1 MRGIISYNP
10 AAGRFPSRM
19 LVERTAQILVKDGW
33 AIDIVDVQSGKH
45 ITELARDATAAK
57 VDAFFVAGGDG
68 SISYAVAGLVGGDTA
83 LGVLPTGTANVWAQ
97 ELDMPGLAFT
107 RWSALQESAKLQG
120 RPTIRSVDVGLC
132 CDRYF
137 LLWSGIGL
145 DAFIVNRI
153 EPRRRMQ
160 KYFAFLAYAT
170 TAVWQAAKW
179 RGVTLNLLADQ
190 QSIDG
195 HYLLALV
202 SNIQLYAGGIIQ
214 LSRDSRSD
222 DGCMDLWLFEG
233 DTFGETLQIAWDL
246 LSGRHHYSESI
257 HRVPFKHLEITSS
270 SVLYLQVD
278 GEPMQVDGPV
288 MIDVNPQAMKILVPS
303 VTDRELFG
311 DSDELL

>member
-1 MRGIISYNP
+1 MRGIIVYNP
-10 AAGRFPSRM
+10 AAGRFPSRK
-19 LVERTAQILVKDGW
+19 LVERAAQILVKDGW
-33 AIDIVDVQSGKH
+33 TIDIVDVQSGTH

-68 SISYAVAGLVGGDTA
+68 SISYAIAGLVGGDTA
-83 LGVLPTGTANVWAQ
+83 LGVLPAGTANVWAQ

-107 RWSALQESAKLQG
+107 RLSAIQESAKLQG
-120 RPTIRSVDVGLC
+120 RPTVRSVDVGLC

-145 DAFIVNRI
+145 DASIVNRI

-160 KYFAFLAYAT
+160 RYFAFLAYAA

-179 RGVTLNLLADQ
+179 RGITLNLLADQ
-190 QSIDG
+190 QSFDG

-202 SNIQLYAGGIIQ
+202 SNVQLYAGGLVQ
-214 LSRDSRSD
+214 LSRDSRLD

-233 DTFGETLQIAWDL
+233 DTLGDTLQIAWDL

-270 SVLYLQVD
+270 SVLYIQVD
-278 GEPMQVDGPV
+278 GEPVQVDGRV
-288 MIDVNPQAMKILVPS
+288 TIDVIPLALKVLIPAHAE
-303 VTDRELFG
+303 RELFG
-311 DSDELL
+311 DDG